1 MQRSDGRRQDQMRP
15 VTIIR
20 HYLQHPEGSVLIQVG
35 GTEVICTASIEDE
48 RPRFMKTQNIR
59 NKGWVTAEYSMLP
72 RSTHDRMQREIT
84 RGRAGGR
91 TQEIQRLIGRSMRAI
106 TDLEVLGERTIW
118 IDCDVIQADGGTRT
132 SAITG
137 AFIALWDAC
146 KWLKDCGA
154 IKDVPIET
162 NVAAISVGVIDG
174 VLMLDLSYE
183 EDSKA
188 DVDMNIVMAGDG
200 RFIELQGTAE
210 ESPFSQSELDQMIG
224 LGTAGVG
231 DLVRLQNRI
240 IDENLD
246 EASIGNAQ

>member
-1 MQRSDGRRQDQMRP
+1 MQRSDGRRRDQMRP
-15 VTIIR
+15 VTIVR
-20 HYLQHPEGSVLIQVG
+20 HYLQHPEGAVLIQVG
-35 GTEVICTASIEDE
+35 GTEVICTASVEDE

-72 RSTHDRMQREIT
+72 RSTHDRMQREVT
-84 RGRAGGR
+84 RGQASGR
-91 TQEIQRLIGRSMRAI
+91 TQEIQRLIGRSMRAV
-106 TDLEVLGERTIW
+106 TNLKELGERTIW

-154 IKDVPIET
+154 IKKVPIET
-162 NVAAISVGVIDG
+162 NVAAISAGVVGG
-174 VLMLDLSYE
+174 SLMLDLSYE

-210 ESPFSQSELDQMIG
+210 ENPFSKGELDQMVEF
-224 LGTAGVG
+224 GTVGVG
-231 DLVRLQNRI
+231 DLVRLQNRL
-240 IDENLD
+240 IDEGLD
-246 EASIGNAQ
+246 EASIGDAQ

>member
-48 RPRFMKTQNIR
+48 KPRFMKTQNIR

-183 EDSKA
+183 EDSRA

-210 ESPFSQSELDQMIG
+210 ENPFSQSELDQMIG

>member
-48 RPRFMKTQNIR
+48 KPRFMKTQNIR

-183 EDSKA
+183 EDSRA

-200 RFIELQGTAE
+200 RFVELQGTAE
-210 ESPFSQSELDQMIG
+210 ENPFSQSELDQMIG

>member
-48 RPRFMKTQNIR
+48 KPRFMKTQNIR

-84 RGRAGGR
+84 RGRAGRR

-183 EDSKA
+183 EDSRA

>member
-1 MQRSDGRRQDQMRP
+1 MQRPDGRRRDQMRP
-15 VTIIR
+15 VTIVR

-35 GTEVICTASIEDE
+35 NTEVICTASVEDDK
-48 RPRFMKTQNIR
+48 PRFMKNQNIR

-72 RSTHDRMQREIT
+72 RSTHDRMQREST
-84 RGRAGGR
+84 RGQAGGR

-106 TDLEVLGERTIW
+106 INLEMLGERTIW

-146 KWLKDCGA
+146 KWLKDCGS
-154 IKDVPIET
+154 IKEVPIET
-162 NVAAISVGVIDG
+162 NVAAISVGVIG
-174 VLMLDLSYE
+174 GMLMLDLSYE
-183 EDSKA
+183 EDYKA
-188 DVDMNIVMAGDG
+188 DVDMNVVMAGDG

-210 ESPFSQSELDQMIG
+210 ESPFSQSELDQMIE
-224 LGTAGVG
+224 LGTTGVSE
-231 DLVRLQNRI
+231 LVQLQNRI

-246 EASIGNAQ
+246 EASIGNT

>member
-48 RPRFMKTQNIR
+48 KPRFMKTQNIR

-183 EDSKA
+183 EDSRA

>member
-183 EDSKA
+183 EDSRA

-200 RFIELQGTAE
+200 RFIELQGKAE

>member
-183 EDSKA
+183 EESRA

>member
-183 EDSKA
+183 EDSRA

-246 EASIGNAQ
+246 EASIGNTQ

>member
-1 MQRSDGRRQDQMRP
+1 
-15 VTIIR
+15 
-20 HYLQHPEGSVLIQVG
+20 VLIQVG

-183 EDSKA
+183 EDSRA

>member
-15 VTIIR
+15 VTIVR

-35 GTEVICTASIEDE
+35 GTEVICTASVEDE
-48 RPRFMKTQNIR
+48 KPRFMKAQNIR

-72 RSTHDRMQREIT
+72 RSTHGRMQREVT
-84 RGRAGGR
+84 RGRASGR

-106 TDLEVLGERTIW
+106 TNLQELGERTIW

-146 KWLKDCGA
+146 KWLQDCGA
-154 IKDVPIET
+154 IKKIPIET
-162 NVAAISVGVIDG
+162 NAAAISVGIVEG
-174 VLMLDLSYE
+174 SPLLDLSYE

-188 DVDMNIVMAGDG
+188 DVDMNIIMTGDG

-210 ESPFSQSELDQMIG
+210 ESPFSKSELDQMIEF
-224 LGTAGVG
+224 GTSGIG
-231 DLVRLQNRI
+231 DLVQLQNQL
-240 IDENLD
+240 IDEGLD
-246 EASIGNAQ
+246 EASIGDAE

>member
-183 EDSKA
+183 EDSRA

>member
-48 RPRFMKTQNIR
+48 KPRFMKTQNIR

-183 EDSKA
+183 EDSRA

-200 RFIELQGTAE
+200 RFVELQGTAE
-210 ESPFSQSELDQMIG
+210 ENPFSQSELDQMIG

-246 EASIGNAQ
+246 EASIGNPQ